1 MDKKPY
7 TPPIFSPIPIPDFP
21 LPLMVSGLKVDNK
34 LIGGVRDQGE
44 DEEVD
49 ANSKEN
55 PWHTH
60 SLWADDANS
69 GQYNYWGE

>member
-34 LIGGVRDQGE
+34 LIGGVRNQGE
-44 DEEVD
+44 DEEVEAD
-49 ANSKEN
+49 SKEN
-55 PWHTH
+55 PWHTN
-60 SLWADDANS
+60 SLWDDDANS